1 MSGPQPSI
9 GVLITNY
16 QARSQTEETVAAILT
31 LHPSLSD
38 VTQIVVVDDASNTPP
53 SLPTDP
59 RITLHINPQNLGYV
73 RSVNVGARLL
83 NTDLI
88 VLFDC
93 DARPTAPFATRLQQT
108 FAAHSDIGAVA
119 FVQNDHR
126 PDLRPAAEPP
136 PTLTEFIIGTAFHS
150 RLPKPLRSLFSTP
163 TAQKCIHS
171 CCMAVR
177 KSDFDAV
184 GGFDESFDFL
194 DADIDFSWRLLHRGL
209 TNQVD
214 PQLVCFH
221 PGGGSPQSTGKRV
234 LRYHQNRWR
243 LLRKHGVAGP
253 EDLVKSLLA
262 VRHVF
267 ECLTLTCLSLL
278 PHPRRSSFLDKL
290 HTRRQLLSQVFHD
303 YLPSKTPSLP

>member
-1 MSGPQPSI
+1 MHSPLPTL

-16 QARSQTEETVAAILT
+16 QARAQTEETVAAILS
-31 LHPSLSD
+31 LHPSISD
-38 VTQIVVVDDASNTPP
+38 VTQIVVVDDASDSPP
-53 SLPTDP
+53 SLPEDS
-59 RITLHINPQNLGYV
+59 RITLHLNPTNLGYV
-73 RSVNVGARLL
+73 RSVNVGAHLL
-83 NTDLI
+83 NTDII

-93 DARPTAPFATRLQQT
+93 DARPTAPFAPRLQQT
-108 FAAHSDIGAVA
+108 FAARSDIGAVA
-119 FVQNDHR
+119 FVQTDHR

-150 RLPKPLRSLFSTP
+150 RLPKRLRTLFSAP

-194 DADIDFSWRLLHRGL
+194 DADIDFSWRILHRGL
-209 TNQVD
+209 TNQID

-262 VRHVF
+262 VRHIF

-278 PHPRRSSFLDKL
+278 PGPKQAGFLDKL
-290 HTRRQLLSQVFHD
+290 KTRRQLLTNVVQD
-303 YLPSKTPSLP
+303 YAF